1 MFSAP
6 VRSIGMNVS
15 EGDQV
20 NVGDVINCSADVV
33 YPPVSYYWEQYVNEA
48 WGNITDDDNNGSDGS
63 ILRLSTAGIK
73 LLRCGVFTM
82 IGNRKFIAESV
93 NITLYVVAK
102 PGKCFQIGV
111 LSLQL
116 NSTNYTLHMPSLK
129 PCPHCRRKVRL
140 SPLSRRFLRQ
150 SHFSATVWTG
160 LNVISMIS
168 PFCLAK

>member
-111 LSLQL
+111 L
-116 NSTNYTLHMPSLK
+116 
-129 PCPHCRRKVRL
+129 
-140 SPLSRRFLRQ
+140 
-150 SHFSATVWTG
+150 
-160 LNVISMIS
+160 
-168 PFCLAK
+168 